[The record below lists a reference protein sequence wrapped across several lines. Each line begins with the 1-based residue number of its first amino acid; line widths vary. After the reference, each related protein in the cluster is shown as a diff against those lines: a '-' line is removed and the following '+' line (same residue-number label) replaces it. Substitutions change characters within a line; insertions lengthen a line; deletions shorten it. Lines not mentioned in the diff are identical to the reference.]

1 MMYATMTISGS
12 DHRWPDGKRLH
23 LLAALLGERPLTK
36 SGAPMLRCMTA
47 NTQPA
52 PRCSRRRRP
61 PEEQHPGRDSRS
73 SEHYFCFGSAHHE
86 AAAQPGLPRAVPRQV
101 LPFAL
106 TRGVM
111 LLASA
116 TLYVGTDISE
126 KVNRTRFYD
135 GSGKEIGARLESV
148 NDLPGSRD
156 LAQEAIS
163 RAVLSDAKEILWGL
177 EATNLFWWHL
187 ATFLTTNPELLARG
201 LKCYTFNPRQVSKF
215 KESYPDIGKDDWTD
229 AMVIADR
236 LRFGRLPAECYLD
249 ERYQPLQRLTRYRRH
264 LVRQLVREKN
274 LALSYVYLK
283 LSAYSIERPLSD
295 TFGATSQQI
304 LEGYLTPDEIVAA
317 PIEELAALIKEHS
330 RGRVADPEEVAKVV
344 KQAANRSYALPKSMV
359 EPVNLILSSSL
370 TSVRTLKAQLK
381 PIEKAIA
388 TELRATPPQTLQ
400 TIPGLGPVFAAGIVS
415 EIGDVRRFERE
426 ESLAKFCGLTW
437 RRHQS
442 GEFEGESRPLTKTG
456 NAYLRY
462 YMVEAANSVRLSCPE
477 EFGSYY
483 QKKFAEATRHRHR
496 RALVLTARKLVR
508 LVHSMLRSGR
518 IYQPPATRG
527 SR

>member
-1 MMYATMTISGS
+1 M
-12 DHRWPDGKRLH
+12 
-23 LLAALLGERPLTK
+23 PLST
-36 SGAPMLRCMTA
+36 
-47 NTQPA
+47 
-52 PRCSRRRRP
+52 
-61 PEEQHPGRDSRS
+61 
-73 SEHYFCFGSAHHE
+73 
-86 AAAQPGLPRAVPRQV
+86 
-101 LPFAL
+101 
-106 TRGVM
+106 
-111 LLASA
+111 

-126 KVNRTRFYD
+126 RVNRTRFYD
-135 GSGKEIGARLESV
+135 EGGKEIGGRMESQ

-156 LAQEAIS
+156 LAAESVA
-163 RAVLSDAKEILWGL
+163 RAHRIGAKQILWGL

-187 ATFLTTNPELLARG
+187 ATFLTTHPELLAHG
-201 LKCYTFNPRQVSKF
+201 LRCYTFNPRQVKKF

-264 LVRQLVREKN
+264 LVTQLVREKN
-274 LALSYVYLK
+274 VALGYVYLK
-283 LSAYSIERPLSD
+283 LSAYNTIERPLSD
-295 TFGATSQQI
+295 TFGVTSQQL
-304 LEGYLTPDEIVAA
+304 LEGYLTPDEICAA
-317 PIEELAALIKEHS
+317 PIEELAGVLKEHS
-330 RGRVADPEEVAKVV
+330 RGRVADPEKVAEVV
-344 KQAANRSYALPKSMV
+344 KQAARRSYALPKPLV
-359 EPVNLILSSSL
+359 ETVNLILSSSL
-370 TSVRTLKAQLK
+370 TTIRTLKAQLG

-388 TELRATPPQTLQ
+388 TELRATPPQTLS
-400 TIPGLGPVFAAGIVS
+400 TIPGLGPVFTAGIVS
-415 EIGDVRRFERE
+415 EIGDVGRFERE

-442 GEFEGESRPLTKTG
+442 GQFEGEERPLTKTG

-483 QKKFAEATRHRHR
+483 QKKFAEATRHKHR

-518 IYQPPATRG
+518 IYQPGGPRKAR
-527 SR
+527 

>member
-1 MMYATMTISGS
+1 
-12 DHRWPDGKRLH
+12 
-23 LLAALLGERPLTK
+23 
-36 SGAPMLRCMTA
+36 
-47 NTQPA
+47 
-52 PRCSRRRRP
+52 
-61 PEEQHPGRDSRS
+61 
-73 SEHYFCFGSAHHE
+73 
-86 AAAQPGLPRAVPRQV
+86 
-101 LPFAL
+101 
-106 TRGVM
+106 M
-111 LLASA
+111 LLA
-116 TLYVGTDISE
+116 TTTRLYVGTDISE

-135 GSGKEIGARLESV
+135 GAGKEVGRWVESQ
-148 NDLPGSRD
+148 NDLPGSSS
-156 LAQEAIS
+156 LAEQALS
-163 RAVLSDAKEILWGL
+163 RATLCDAKEILWGL

-187 ATFLTTNPELLARG
+187 ATFLTTHPQLLAAG
-201 LKCYTFNPRQVSKF
+201 LKCYTFNPRQVKKF

-264 LVRQLVREKN
+264 LVTQLVREKQM
-274 LALSYVYLK
+274 ALSYVYLK
-283 LSAYSIERPLSD
+283 LSAYSIEKPLSN
-295 TFGATSQQI
+295 TFGAASQKI
-304 LEGYLTPDEIVAA
+304 LEEYFTPDEIAAA
-317 PIEELAALIKEHS
+317 PIEELAGLVAKHS
-330 RGRVADPEEVAKVV
+330 KGRVADPEEVAKVI
-344 KQAANRSYALPKSMV
+344 KQAAKRSYALPKAMV

-370 TSVRTLKAQLK
+370 TTVRTLKGQLK

-388 TELRATPPQTLQ
+388 TELSAAPAQTLS
-400 TIPGLGPVFAAGIVS
+400 TIPGMGPVFTAGIVS
-415 EIGDVRRFERE
+415 EIGDIRRFERE

-442 GEFEGESRPLTKTG
+442 GEFEGENRPLTKTG

-462 YMVEAANSVRLSCPE
+462 YMVEAANSVRLSTE

-483 QKKFAEATRHRHR
+483 QKKFKEATRHKHR

-518 IYQPPATRG
+518 IYQPTGTRG

>member
-1 MMYATMTISGS
+1 MMYATMTNRGS
-12 DHRWPDGKRLH
+12 DHRWLNGKRLH
-23 LLAALLGERPLTK
+23 LLAALLSERPLPK

-52 PRCSRRRRP
+52 SRSSRRRP
-61 PEEQHPGRDSRS
+61 PGRQHPGWDSRTC
-73 SEHYFCFGSAHHE
+73 HFCFGSAHHE
-86 AAAQPGLPRAVPRQV
+86 AAAQPALLRALFRQV
-101 LPFAL
+101 HPH
-106 TRGVM
+106 RHSEGVVH
-111 LLASA
+111 LADV

-126 KVNRTRFYD
+126 RVNRTRFYD
-135 GSGKEIGARLESV
+135 ASGKEIGARMESQ
-148 NDLPGSRD
+148 NDLPGSSA
-156 LAQEAIS
+156 LAEQALC
-163 RAVLSDAKEILWGL
+163 RAALRGAREIMWGL

-187 ATFLTTNPELLARG
+187 ATFLTTHPKLLASG
-201 LKCYTFNPRQVSKF
+201 LKCYTFNPRQVKKF

-264 LVRQLVREKN
+264 LVTQLVREKQV
-274 LALSYVYLK
+274 ALSYVYLK
-283 LSAYSIERPLSD
+283 LSAYSLEHPLSD
-295 TFGATSQQI
+295 TFGVASQEI
-304 LEGYLTPDEIVAA
+304 LESYLTPDEIVGA
-317 PIEELAALIKEHS
+317 PVEELAVLIKEHA

-344 KQAANRSYALPKSMV
+344 VQAANRSYALPKSMV
-359 EPVNLILSSSL
+359 EPVNLILSSAL
-370 TSVRTLKAQLK
+370 TTVRTLKAQLK

-388 TELRATPPQTLQ
+388 TELQATPPQTLA
-400 TIPGLGPVFAAGIVS
+400 TIPGLGPVLTAGIVS
-415 EIGDVRRFERE
+415 EIGDIRRFGRE

-442 GEFEGESRPLTKTG
+442 GEFEGEDRPLTKTG

-477 EFGSYY
+477 FGSYY
-483 QKKFAEATRHRHR
+483 QKKFREASRHKHR

-518 IYQPPATRG
+518 IYQPPGTRKA
-527 SR
+527 R

>member
-1 MMYATMTISGS
+1 M
-12 DHRWPDGKRLH
+12 
-23 LLAALLGERPLTK
+23 PLST
-36 SGAPMLRCMTA
+36 
-47 NTQPA
+47 
-52 PRCSRRRRP
+52 
-61 PEEQHPGRDSRS
+61 
-73 SEHYFCFGSAHHE
+73 
-86 AAAQPGLPRAVPRQV
+86 
-101 LPFAL
+101 
-106 TRGVM
+106 
-111 LLASA
+111 

-126 KVNRTRFYD
+126 RVNRTRFYD
-135 GSGKEIGARLESV
+135 EGGKEIGGRMESQ

-156 LAQEAIS
+156 LAAESVA
-163 RAVLSDAKEILWGL
+163 RAHRIGAKQILWGL

-187 ATFLTTNPELLARG
+187 ATFLTTHPELLAHG
-201 LKCYTFNPRQVSKF
+201 LRCYTFNPRQVKKF

-264 LVRQLVREKN
+264 LVTQLVREKN
-274 LALSYVYLK
+274 VALGYVYLK
-283 LSAYSIERPLSD
+283 LSAYNTIERPLSD
-295 TFGATSQQI
+295 TFGVTSQQL
-304 LEGYLTPDEIVAA
+304 LEGYLTPDEICAA
-317 PIEELAALIKEHS
+317 PIEELAGVLKEHS
-330 RGRVADPEEVAKVV
+330 RGRVADPEKVAEVV
-344 KQAANRSYALPKSMV
+344 KQAARRSYALPKPLV

-370 TSVRTLKAQLK
+370 TTIRTLKAQLG

-388 TELRATPPQTLQ
+388 TELRATPPQTLS
-400 TIPGLGPVFAAGIVS
+400 TIPGLGPVFTAGIVS
-415 EIGDVRRFERE
+415 EIGDVGRFERE
-426 ESLAKFCGLTW
+426 ESLAKFCGLSW

-442 GEFEGESRPLTKTG
+442 GQFEGEERPLTKTG

-483 QKKFAEATRHRHR
+483 QKKFAEARRHKHR

-518 IYQPPATRG
+518 IYQPGGPRKAR
-527 SR
+527 

>member
-1 MMYATMTISGS
+1 M
-12 DHRWPDGKRLH
+12 
-23 LLAALLGERPLTK
+23 PLST
-36 SGAPMLRCMTA
+36 
-47 NTQPA
+47 
-52 PRCSRRRRP
+52 
-61 PEEQHPGRDSRS
+61 
-73 SEHYFCFGSAHHE
+73 
-86 AAAQPGLPRAVPRQV
+86 
-101 LPFAL
+101 
-106 TRGVM
+106 
-111 LLASA
+111 

-126 KVNRTRFYD
+126 RVNRTRFYD
-135 GSGKEIGARLESV
+135 EGGKEIGGRMESQ

-156 LAQEAIS
+156 LAAESVA
-163 RAVLSDAKEILWGL
+163 RAHRIGAKQILWGL

-187 ATFLTTNPELLARG
+187 ATFLTTHPELLAHG
-201 LKCYTFNPRQVSKF
+201 LRCYTFNPRQVKKF

-264 LVRQLVREKN
+264 LVTQLVREKN
-274 LALSYVYLK
+274 VALGYVYLK
-283 LSAYSIERPLSD
+283 LSAYNTIERPLSD
-295 TFGATSQQI
+295 TFGVTSQQL
-304 LEGYLTPDEIVAA
+304 LEGYLTPDEICAA
-317 PIEELAALIKEHS
+317 PIEELAGVLKEHS
-330 RGRVADPEEVAKVV
+330 RGRVADPEKVAEVV
-344 KQAANRSYALPKSMV
+344 KQAARRSYALPKPLV

-370 TSVRTLKAQLK
+370 TTIRTLKAQLG

-388 TELRATPPQTLQ
+388 TELRATPPQTLS
-400 TIPGLGPVFAAGIVS
+400 TIPGLGPVFTAGIVS
-415 EIGDVRRFERE
+415 EIGDVGRFERE

-442 GEFEGESRPLTKTG
+442 GQFEGEERPLTKTG

-483 QKKFAEATRHRHR
+483 QKKFAEATRHKHR

-518 IYQPPATRG
+518 IYQPGGPRKAR
-527 SR
+527 